1 MLVGDPSE
9 TRTPD
14 HEQTSWAS
22 RILVPEM
29 WGAVAIGVMW
39 LAVLFVGVFGPNIV
53 THNASGSYGSWPV
66 VVVVAFFAFLGT
78 VPVAKWAFRS
88 RRD

>member
-1 MLVGDPSE
+1 MLTEHPPEIGTPTSE
-9 TRTPD
+9 R
-14 HEQTSWAS
+14 TSWAS

-29 WGAVAIGVMW
+29 WGTVAIALMW

-53 THNASGSYGSWPV
+53 VNNSSGYTNMPT
-66 VVVVAFFAFLGT
+66 VVVVAFFALLGT
-78 VPVAKWAFRS
+78 ASVARRAFRS